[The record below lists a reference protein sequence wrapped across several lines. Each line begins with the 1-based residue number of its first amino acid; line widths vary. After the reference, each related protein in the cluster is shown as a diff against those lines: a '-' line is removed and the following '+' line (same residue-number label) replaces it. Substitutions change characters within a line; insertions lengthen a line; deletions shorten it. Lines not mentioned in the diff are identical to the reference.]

1 MHRRLETPRDTAT
14 MNDPRP
20 PAASRL
26 AMARDRARRLYRS
39 RRTRRTVLIVAIALV
54 VFGLLGF
61 FAAPPIIRSQLQTRL
76 TALLDRPVSVE
87 AVHLN
92 PFTLRLELD
101 KLHVGD
107 RDGHSPFVDVDR
119 AVVNA
124 SWTSLFRMAPVLD
137 ELSLQHPQLHIAR
150 TAPQQFNF
158 SDLIAKFTGGPP
170 KPDSQ
175 PARFAL
181 SNISVHDGDIAF
193 DDAVT
198 HAAHR
203 IDHLELGI
211 PFIANLPRDTD
222 VFVQP
227 LLAMNVDG
235 SPLRI
240 AGQTKPFADSLES
253 VVNFSLDHLDLPR
266 YLGYVPAK
274 LPVAI
279 PRGQLSGQLEL
290 HFVQAKPDPQVRLG
304 GQLQL
309 DDFALATPDGAR
321 ILELGHA
328 GAALDDVEP
337 LLSRYRLGAVQLD
350 KPDLHYTLTSG
361 GHSNF
366 DALTGGASA
375 KPATPA
381 APATEVRIAALA
393 LQGGRFEYAD
403 ASARKPAT
411 LALENIH
418 GTLRGLST
426 VAAPPAALD
435 IAATLDGGSL
445 AMNGKLDVANS
456 RYDGRLRLQGV
467 GLAPLL
473 PLAPP
478 LLNADLAKGTLD
490 AGGQLQADWGK
501 AFNLTL
507 QTATATVNELV
518 LQQDKRTPLAWQ
530 SLEARITRFD
540 LASSTAQLDQ
550 VTLHGLRVEARRLHD
565 GGVDLADLLRSEP
578 SHGPRKPSPGWRWS
592 VARVRIDGTLA
603 LTDPRI
609 AGRRGRTELKLAHAA
624 IDGLSDD
631 MRKPLQ
637 LALDG
642 GIGRGVLRVEGKLR
656 PQPLEADLRVRTTR
670 LDIAPLQSLATVP
683 LNVTLTSALLSA
695 DGRVRYRDHRPQAL
709 LDWRGRV
716 TLGNVR
722 VQDKLTGDDFLRW
735 NSLNASGLD
744 VRLGGDVPHVTVA
757 GLALDDFYAR
767 VIINANGRTNLQD
780 VVANPAAAPV
790 SVTQAQQAPV
800 PPAPAPKPQAAPALA
815 GTATAPAADIRI
827 GRIALA
833 RGHLNYTDDF
843 IKPNYTANI
852 TGLAGQV
859 GAFGTAGGPPAELNL
874 QGQLDDNA
882 PVDITGTINPLAPT
896 AALDVKGKADGV
908 ELTHLS
914 PYSGKYTGYPITKGR
929 LTMDVHYQLD
939 NGKLNADNHIFITQL
954 TFGDAIQGPG
964 ISHLP
969 VKLAVALLKD
979 ADGNIDVNV
988 PVSGSLDDPQFSVGG
1003 LIWHAFLNLI
1013 GRAVTS
1019 PFRLIAAAMGGGGK
1033 QQDLGYVEF
1042 APGSAVLDAKAQDK
1056 LAQIVKILQQ
1066 KTSLKLDIIGRIDPK
1081 FDESGLRKVMADDL
1095 VRQEAGEGADLAKL
1109 APEQYDKYLKKAYK
1123 HAKFPKPR
1131 DAIGLTKSQ
1140 PPDVMRKLLET
1151 NMPVDADALR
1161 HLAERRAD
1169 AVRAWLRGKLDD
1181 SRVFVLAPK
1190 LDAKGIDDQGRTTRV
1205 DFGLH

>member
-1 MHRRLETPRDTAT
+1 

-20 PAASRL
+20 AASPL
-26 AMARDRARRLYRS
+26 AMARDRAERLYRS
-39 RRTRRTVLIVAIALV
+39 RRTRKTALVIGIVLV

-61 FAAPPIIRSQLQTRL
+61 LVAPPIIKSQLQTRL
-76 TALLDRPVSVE
+76 TALLDRPVSVD
-87 AVHLN
+87 AVHLD

-101 KLHVGD
+101 KLHIGD
-107 RDGHSPFVDVDR
+107 RDGHSPFVDIDR

-124 SWTSLFRMAPVLD
+124 SWTSLFRLAPILD

-158 SDLIAKFTGGPP
+158 SDLIAKFSGGPP
-170 KPDSQ
+170 KPDNQ

-181 SNISVHDGDIAF
+181 SNISVTDGDITFA
-193 DDAVT
+193 DAVSNAT
-198 HAAHR
+198 HR
-203 IDHLELGI
+203 IDHLQVGI

-253 VVNFSLDHLDLPR
+253 DINFSLDHLDLPR

-279 PRGQLSGQLEL
+279 PSGQLSGKLDLQ
-290 HFVQAKPDPQVRLG
+290 FVQAKSGPQIRLG

-309 DDFALATPDGAR
+309 DDFALATPDNAPL
-321 ILELGHA
+321 LELAHA
-328 GAALDDVEP
+328 DAALADVEP
-337 LLSRYRLGAVQLD
+337 LLSRYRLGAMLLNGLS
-350 KPDLHYTLTSG
+350 LHYTRTAG

-366 DALTGGASA
+366 DALTGGDSA
-375 KPATPA
+375 KPAAPA
-381 APATEVRIAALA
+381 KAATPATEVGIAALT
-393 LQGGRFEYAD
+393 LQGGRFEYTD
-403 ASARKPAT
+403 ASGHKPAT

-426 VAAPPAALD
+426 IAAPPAALD
-435 IAATLDGGSL
+435 IATTLNGGNL
-445 AMNGKLDVANS
+445 ALSGKLDVANS
-456 RYDGRLRLQGV
+456 RYDGKLGLKGV
-467 GLAPLL
+467 GLPPLL

-478 LLNADLAKGTLD
+478 MLNAELAKGTLAAD
-490 AGGQLQADWGK
+490 GRLLADWGK
-501 AFNLTL
+501 NFNLTL
-507 QTATATVNELV
+507 RTTTATINDLA
-518 LQQDKRTPLAWQ
+518 LQQGKRTPLAWQ
-530 SLEARITRFD
+530 SLEAGITQLD
-540 LASSTAQLDQ
+540 LASSTAQLDH
-550 VTLHGLRVEARRLHD
+550 VTLHGLQVEARRLQN
-565 GGVDLADLLRSEP
+565 GNIDLTDLMKSEP
-578 SHGPRKPSPGWRWS
+578 THGSHKPSPPSPSWHWS
-592 VARVRIDGTLA
+592 IAHVGIDGTLA

-609 AGRRGRTELKLAHAA
+609 AGKNNRTALKLAHANF
-624 IDGLSDD
+624 DDLSSD
-631 MRKPLQ
+631 MRKPLK
-637 LALDG
+637 LALEG
-642 GIGRGVLRVEGKLR
+642 GIGRGSLRVDGTLR
-656 PQPLEADLRVRTTR
+656 PQPLDANLRVRTTR

-683 LNVTLTSALLSA
+683 LNVTLTSATLSA
-695 DGRVRYRDHRPQAL
+695 DGRLRYRDHQPQAL
-709 LDWRGRV
+709 MDWRGGV

-735 NSLNASGLD
+735 NSLDASGLT
-744 VRLGGDVPHVTVA
+744 VHMGEDVPHVSVA

-767 VIINANGRTNLQD
+767 VIINTNGRTNMQD

-790 SVTQAQQAPV
+790 SVTQTRQNP
-800 PPAPAPKPQAAPALA
+800 AAPAAKPQVAATTASPPPA
-815 GTATAPAADIRI
+815 GTAAAPAADIQI
-827 GRIALA
+827 GGITLA
-833 RGHLNYTDDF
+833 RGHLNYTDNF

-852 TGLAGQV
+852 TDLAGKV
-859 GAFGTAGGPPAELNL
+859 GAFGTAGGPPADMDL

-882 PVDITGTINPLAPT
+882 PVNITGTINPLAPT
-896 AALDVKGKADGV
+896 ASLDVKGKADGV

-954 TFGDAIQGPG
+954 TFGDAIQGPS

-979 ADGNIDVNV
+979 ADGNIDVDV

-1003 LIWHAFLNLI
+1003 LIWHAFVNLI

-1019 PFRLIAAAMGGGGK
+1019 PFRLIASAMGGGGK

-1042 APGSAVLDAKAQDK
+1042 APGSAVLDAKAQEK
-1056 LAQIVKILQQ
+1056 LDQIVKILQQ
-1066 KTSLKLDIIGRIDPK
+1066 KTALKLDVTGRVDPK
-1081 FDESGLRKVMADDL
+1081 FDESGLRKVMVDDL
-1095 VRQEAGEGADLAKL
+1095 VQQEAGEGADLAKL
-1109 APEQYDKYLKKAYK
+1109 TPDQYDKYLKKAYK

-1140 PPDVMRKLLET
+1140 PSDVMRKLLET
-1151 NMPVDADALR
+1151 NMPVDEDALR

-1169 AVRAWLRGKLDD
+1169 AVRAALRGKLADN
-1181 SRVFVLAPK
+1181 RVFVLAPK
-1190 LDAKGIDDQGRTTRV
+1190 VDAKGIDDAGKTTRV

>member
-1 MHRRLETPRDTAT
+1 

-26 AMARDRARRLYRS
+26 AMARDRAERLYHS
-39 RRTRRTVLIVAIALV
+39 RRARKTTLIAAIVLI

-61 FAAPPIIRSQLQTRL
+61 LVAPPIIRSQLQTRL
-76 TALLDRPVSVE
+76 TALLDRPVSVQ
-87 AVHLN
+87 AVHLD

-101 KLHVGD
+101 KLHIAD
-107 RDGHSPFVDVDR
+107 RDGRSPFVDVDR
-119 AVVNA
+119 VVVNA
-124 SWTSLFRMAPVLD
+124 SWTSLFRMAPILD

-158 SDLIAKFTGGPP
+158 SDLVEKFAGGPP
-170 KPDSQ
+170 KPDGQ

-181 SNISVHDGDIAF
+181 SNIHVSDGDVTFA
-193 DDAVT
+193 DAVSNAT
-198 HAAHR
+198 HR
-203 IDHLELGI
+203 IDHLDLGI

-240 AGQTKPFADSLES
+240 AGQTKPFADSRES
-253 VVNFSLDHLDLPR
+253 DVDFTLDHLDLPR

-279 PRGQLSGQLEL
+279 PRGQLSGKLDLQ
-290 HFVQAKPDPQVRLG
+290 FVQAKSGPQVRLG

-309 DDFALATPDGAR
+309 DDFALATPDGAPL
-321 ILELGHA
+321 LEMKHA
-328 GAALDDVEP
+328 DAALDDVEP

-350 KPDLHYTLTSG
+350 GLALHYTRTAD
-361 GHSNF
+361 GHGNF
-366 DALTGGASA
+366 DALTGGDAA
-375 KPATPA
+375 KPAPAAMPA
-381 APATEVRIAALA
+381 APATEVSIATLA
-393 LQGGRFEYAD
+393 LQGSRFEYTD
-403 ASARKPAT
+403 ASGHKPAT

-418 GTLRGLST
+418 GSLRGLST
-426 VAAPPAALD
+426 IAAPPAALD

-445 AMNGKLDVANS
+445 AMNGKLDVAAS
-456 RYDGRLRLQGV
+456 RYDGRLGMKGV
-467 GLAPLL
+467 GLPPLL

-478 LLNADLAKGTLD
+478 LLDAELAKGTLSAD
-490 AGGQLQADWGK
+490 GQLQADWGK

-507 QTATATVNELV
+507 QNTTATIADLA
-518 LQQDKRTPLAWQ
+518 LRQGKRTPLAWQ
-530 SLEARITRFD
+530 SLEAGITRFD
-540 LASSTAQLDQ
+540 LASSTAQLDH
-550 VTLHGLRVEARRLHD
+550 VTLHGLQVEARRLRN
-565 GGVDLADLLRSEP
+565 GNIDLTGLVKSAP
-578 SHGPRKPSPGWRWS
+578 SHGSRKPSPGWHWNIAH
-592 VARVRIDGTLA
+592 VGADGTLA

-609 AGRRGRTELKLAHAA
+609 AGRRSRTEFKLTRANV
-624 IDGLSDD
+624 DGLSDD
-631 MRKPLQ
+631 MRKPLK
-637 LALDG
+637 LAVEG
-642 GIGRGVLRVEGKLR
+642 GIGRGSLHLDGTLR
-656 PQPLEADLRVRTTR
+656 PQPLDAELRVRTTR
-670 LDIAPLQSLATVP
+670 LNIAPLQSLVDVP
-683 LNVTLTSALLSA
+683 LNVTLSSALLSA

-709 LDWRGRV
+709 VDWRGRV

-735 NSLNASGLD
+735 NSLDASGLD
-744 VRLGGDVPHVTVA
+744 VRLGEDVPHVSVA

-767 VIINANGRTNLQD
+767 VIINANGRINMQD

-790 SVTQAQQAPV
+790 SVTQARQAPA
-800 PPAPAPKPQAAPALA
+800 APGPKPQVAGAP
-815 GTATAPAADIRI
+815 APAADIRI
-827 GRIALA
+827 GGITLA
-833 RGHLNYTDDF
+833 GGHLNYTDNF

-852 TGLAGQV
+852 TQLAGKV
-859 GAFGTAGGPPAELNL
+859 GAFGTAGGPPAEMNL

-882 PVDITGTINPLAPT
+882 PVDITGTIDPLAPM
-896 AALDVKGKADGV
+896 ASLDVKGKADGV

-929 LTMDVHYQLD
+929 LTMDVHYRLD
-939 NGKLNADNHIFITQL
+939 HGKLDADNHIFITQL

-964 ISHLP
+964 VSHLP

-988 PVSGSLDDPQFSVGG
+988 PVSGSLDDPKFSVGS
-1003 LIWHAFLNLI
+1003 LIWHAFVNLI

-1019 PFRLIAAAMGGGGK
+1019 PFRLIASAMGGGGK
-1033 QQDLGYVEF
+1033 QQDLGYVTF

-1066 KTSLKLDIIGRIDPK
+1066 KTSLKLDITGRMDPK
-1081 FDESGLRKVMADDL
+1081 FDESGLRKVMVDDL
-1095 VRQEAGEGADLAKL
+1095 VRQEAGKGADLAKL
-1109 APEQYDKYLKKAYK
+1109 TPKQYDKYLKKAYK

-1131 DAIGLTKSQ
+1131 DAIGFTKSQ
-1140 PPDVMRKLLET
+1140 PPEVMRTLLET

-1169 AVRAWLRGKLDD
+1169 AVRAALRGKLDD
-1181 SRVFVLAPK
+1181 NRVFVLAPR
-1190 LDAKGIDDQGRTTRV
+1190 LDAKGIDDTGKTTRV

>member
-1 MHRRLETPRDTAT
+1 

-20 PAASRL
+20 AASPL
-26 AMARDRARRLYRS
+26 AMARDRAGRLYRS
-39 RRTRRTVLIVAIALV
+39 RRTRKTVLVIAIVLV

-61 FAAPPIIRSQLQTRL
+61 LVAPPIIRSQLQTRL
-76 TALLDRPVSVE
+76 TALLDRPVSVD
-87 AVHLN
+87 AVHLD

-101 KLHVGD
+101 KLHIGD
-107 RDGHSPFVDVDR
+107 RDGRSPFVDIDR
-119 AVVNA
+119 TVVNA
-124 SWTSLFRMAPVLD
+124 SWSSLFRLAPILD

-158 SDLIAKFTGGPP
+158 SDLITKFAGGPP
-170 KPDSQ
+170 KPGSQ

-181 SNISVHDGDIAF
+181 SNISVTDGDIAF
-193 DDAVT
+193 TDAVSNAT
-198 HAAHR
+198 HH
-203 IDHLELGI
+203 IDHLDLGI

-253 VVNFSLDHLDLPR
+253 DISFSLDHLDLPR

-279 PRGQLSGQLEL
+279 PRGQLSGKLDLQ
-290 HFVQAKPDPQVRLG
+290 FVQAKSGPQVRLG

-309 DDFALATPDGAR
+309 DDFALATPDNAPL
-321 ILELGHA
+321 LELAHA
-328 GAALDDVEP
+328 DAALADVEP
-337 LLSRYRLGAVQLD
+337 LLSRYRLGAVLLNGLS
-350 KPDLHYTLTSG
+350 LHYTRTAG

-366 DALTGGASA
+366 DALTGGDSA
-375 KPATPA
+375 KPAAPA
-381 APATEVRIAALA
+381 KAATPATEVGIAALT
-393 LQGGRFEYAD
+393 LQGGRFEYTD
-403 ASARKPAT
+403 ASGHKPAT

-426 VAAPPAALD
+426 IAAPPAALD
-435 IAATLDGGSL
+435 IATTLNGGSL
-445 AMNGKLDVANS
+445 ALSGKLDVANS
-456 RYDGRLRLQGV
+456 RYDGKLGLKGV
-467 GLAPLL
+467 GLPPLL

-478 LLNADLAKGTLD
+478 MLNAELAKGTLD
-490 AGGQLQADWGK
+490 ADGQLLADWGK
-501 AFNLTL
+501 SFNLTL
-507 QTATATVNELV
+507 QTTTATINDLA
-518 LQQDKRTPLAWQ
+518 LQQGKRSPLAWQ
-530 SLEARITRFD
+530 SLEAGITQLD
-540 LASSTAQLDQ
+540 LASSTAQLDH
-550 VTLHGLRVEARRLHD
+550 VTLHGLQVEARRLQD
-565 GGVDLADLLRSEP
+565 GNIDLTGLMKSEP
-578 SHGPRKPSPGWRWS
+578 SHGPRKPSPPSPGWHWS
-592 VARVRIDGTLA
+592 IAHVGVDGMLA

-609 AGRRGRTELKLAHAA
+609 AGRNSRTALKLAHASF
-624 IDGLSDD
+624 DGLSSD
-631 MRKPLQ
+631 MHKPLK
-637 LALDG
+637 LAVDG
-642 GIGRGVLRVEGKLR
+642 GIGRGSLRVDGTLR
-656 PQPLEADLRVRTTR
+656 PQPRDANLQVRTAR
-670 LDIAPLQSLATVP
+670 LDIAPLQSLVAVP
-683 LNVTLTSALLSA
+683 LNVTLTSATLSA
-695 DGRVRYRDHRPQAL
+695 DGHVRYRDHQPQAL

-735 NSLNASGLD
+735 NSLSASGLS
-744 VRLGGDVPHVTVA
+744 VRMGEDVPHVTVA

-767 VIINANGRTNLQD
+767 VIINANGRTNMQD

-790 SVTQAQQAPV
+790 SVTQARQTPSATT
-800 PPAPAPKPQAAPALA
+800 KPQAAATPASA
-815 GTATAPAADIRI
+815 GTAAAPVADITI
-827 GRIALA
+827 GGITLA
-833 RGHLNYTDDF
+833 RGHLNYTDNF

-852 TGLAGQV
+852 TQLDGKV
-859 GAFGTAGGPPAELNL
+859 GAFGTAGGPPADMNL

-896 AALDVKGKADGV
+896 AFLDVKGKADGV

-979 ADGNIDVNV
+979 ADGNIDVDV

-1003 LIWHAFLNLI
+1003 LIWHAFVNLI

-1019 PFRLIAAAMGGGGK
+1019 PFRLIASAMGGGGK

-1042 APGSAVLDAKAQDK
+1042 APGSSVLDAKAQDK

-1066 KTSLKLDIIGRIDPK
+1066 KTSLKLDITGRVDPK
-1081 FDESGLRKVMADDL
+1081 FDEDGLRKTMVDDL
-1095 VRQEAGEGADLAKL
+1095 VQQEAGEGTDLSKL
-1109 APEQYDKYLKKAYK
+1109 TPDQYDKYLKKAYK
-1123 HAKFPKPR
+1123 HAKFTKPR

-1169 AVRAWLRGKLDD
+1169 AVRAALRGKLDD

-1190 LDAKGIDDQGRTTRV
+1190 VDAKGIDDAGKTTRV

>member
-1 MHRRLETPRDTAT
+1 
-14 MNDPRP
+14 MNAPRP
-20 PAASRL
+20 SATSRL
-26 AMARDRARRLYRS
+26 ATARGHAERLYRS
-39 RRTRRTVLIVAIALV
+39 RRTRKIVLIVAIVLI

-61 FAAPPIIRSQLQTRL
+61 FAAPPIIRGQLQTRL
-76 TALLDRPVSVE
+76 TALLDRPVSVG
-87 AVHLN
+87 AVHLD
-92 PFTLRLELD
+92 PFTLRLQLD
-101 KLHVGD
+101 KLHIGD

-119 AVVNA
+119 VVVNA

-158 SDLIAKFTGGPP
+158 SDLVEKFEGQPAKPG
-170 KPDSQ
+170 SE

-198 HAAHR
+198 HASHR

-211 PFIANLPRDTD
+211 PFIANLPRDTE

-253 VVNFSLDHLDLPR
+253 VVNFSLDHLDLPH
-266 YLGYVPAK
+266 YLGYVPAT

-279 PRGQLSGQLEL
+279 PRGQLSGQFEL
-290 HFVQAKPDPQVRLG
+290 RFVQAKSGPQVRLG

-309 DDFALATPDGAR
+309 DDFALATPEGAA

-350 KPDLHYTLTSG
+350 KLDLHYTRQSG

-366 DALTGGASA
+366 DTLAGGASS
-375 KPATPA
+375 KPVAPSTPA
-381 APATEVRIAALA
+381 APATEVRIAALT
-393 LQGGRFEYAD
+393 LQGSRFEYTD
-403 ASARKPAT
+403 ASGRKPAV

-426 VAAPPAALD
+426 TAAPAAAIDL
-435 IAATLDGGSL
+435 AAILDGGSL
-445 AMNGKLDVANS
+445 AVDGKLDLVNS
-456 RYDGRLRLQGV
+456 RYDGKLGLKGV

-478 LLNADLAKGTLD
+478 MLNADLAKGSLD
-490 AGGQLQADWGK
+490 ASGQLQADWGK
-501 AFNLTL
+501 TFDLS
-507 QTATATVNELV
+507 
-518 LQQDKRTPLAWQ
+518 LQQASATINDLALRQGSRTPLAWQ
-530 SLEARITRFD
+530 SLEAGIARFD
-540 LASSTAQLDQ
+540 LASSTAQLDH
-550 VTLHGLRVEARRLHD
+550 VTLHGLHVEARRLRD
-565 GGVDLADLLRSEP
+565 GKIDLSDLLKSGP
-578 SHGPRKPSPGWRWS
+578 SHGSRKPSSSSPGWHWS
-592 VARVRIDGTLA
+592 IARAGIDGSTLT
-603 LTDPRI
+603 LTDPHI
-609 AGRRGRTELKLAHAA
+609 AGRRGRTELKLGHAD

-631 MRKPLQ
+631 MRKPLK

-642 GIGRGVLRVEGKLR
+642 GIGRGSLRLDGRLR
-656 PQPLEADLRVRTTR
+656 PQPLDADLRVRTSR
-670 LDIAPLQSLATVP
+670 LDIAPLQSLIETP
-683 LNVTLTSALLSA
+683 LNVRLTSALLSA
-695 DGRVRYRDHRPQAL
+695 NGRVRYREHRPQAL

-716 TLGNVR
+716 TLGDVR

-735 NSLNASGLD
+735 NSLDASGLT
-744 VRLGGDVPHVTVA
+744 VRMGRDVPHVSVA
-757 GLALDDFYAR
+757 GLALNNFYAR

-790 SVTQAQQAPV
+790 SVTQAQNT
-800 PPAPAPKPQAAPALA
+800 PAVPAPKPQVAQAAPAPA
-815 GTATAPAADIRI
+815 PASTTAPPAADIRI
-827 GRIALA
+827 GRITLA

-852 TGLAGQV
+852 TQLAGQV
-859 GAFGTAGGPPAELNL
+859 GAFGTAGGPPAELTL

-882 PVDITGTINPLAPT
+882 PVDITGTINPLAPV
-896 AALDVKGKADGV
+896 AFLDVKGKADGV

-939 NGKLNADNHIFITQL
+939 NGKLDADNHIFITQL

-988 PVSGSLDDPQFSVGG
+988 PVSGSLDDPKFSVGG

-1019 PFRLIAAAMGGGGK
+1019 PFRLIASAMGGGGK
-1033 QQDLGYVEF
+1033 QQQDLGYVEF

-1066 KTSLKLDIIGRIDPK
+1066 KTSLKLDITGRIDPK
-1081 FDESGLRKVMADDL
+1081 FDESGLRKVMVDDQ
-1095 VRQEAGEGADLAKL
+1095 VQQAAGEGVDLAKL
-1109 APEQYDKYLKKAYK
+1109 TPKQYDKYLKKAYK

-1131 DAIGLTKSQ
+1131 DAIGLAKSQ

-1151 NMPVDADALR
+1151 NAPVDADALR

-1181 SRVFVLAPK
+1181 NRVFVLAPK
-1190 LDAKGIDDQGRTTRV
+1190 LDAKGIDDQGKTTRV

>member
-1 MHRRLETPRDTAT
+1 
-14 MNDPRP
+14 
-20 PAASRL
+20 
-26 AMARDRARRLYRS
+26 MARSRARRLYRS
-39 RRTRRTVLIVAIALV
+39 RRLRRIALIATVVLV

-61 FAAPPIIRSQLQTRL
+61 FVAPPIIKSQLQRRL
-76 TALLDRPVSVE
+76 TALLDRPVSVG
-87 AVHLN
+87 AVHLD
-92 PFTLRLELD
+92 PFTLRLQLD

-107 RDGHSPFVDVDR
+107 RDGRSPFVDVDQ
-119 AVVNA
+119 AVINA

-158 SDLIAKFTGGPP
+158 SDLVDKFAGPP
-170 KPDSQ
+170 AKPGSA

-198 HAAHR
+198 QATHR
-203 IDHLELGI
+203 VDHLELGI

-227 LLAMNVDG
+227 LLAMHVDG

-240 AGQTKPFADSLES
+240 AGQTKPFADSRES
-253 VVNFSLDHLDLPR
+253 AMDFTLDHLDLPR

-274 LPVAI
+274 LPVGI

-290 HFVQAKPDPQVRLG
+290 HFAQAKSGPQVRLG
-304 GQLQL
+304 GRLRL
-309 DDFALATPDGAR
+309 DDFALTAPDGAP
-321 ILELGHA
+321 ILVLGHA
-328 GAALDDVEP
+328 DAALDDVEP
-337 LLSRYRLGAVQLD
+337 LLSRYHLGAVQLD
-350 KPDLHYTLTSG
+350 KLDLHYASQSG

-366 DALTGGASA
+366 DALTGGTSA
-375 KPATPA
+375 KPAAPA
-381 APATEVRIAALA
+381 APATEVRIAVLG
-393 LQGGRFEYAD
+393 LQGSRFEYTD
-403 ASARKPAT
+403 ATGRKPAT

-418 GTLRGLST
+418 GTLHGLST
-426 VAAPPAALD
+426 VAAPAAAIDL
-435 IAATLDGGSL
+435 AATLDGGSL
-445 AMNGKLDVANS
+445 ALNGKLDLASS
-456 RYDGRLRLQGV
+456 RYDGRLGLKGV

-478 LLNADLAKGTLD
+478 LLNADLAKGMLD
-490 AGGQLQADWGK
+490 ASGQLQADWSK
-501 AFNLTL
+501 TFNFSL
-507 QTATATVNELV
+507 QSASAAINDLA
-518 LQQDKRTPLAWQ
+518 LRQGGRTPLAWQ
-530 SLEARITRFD
+530 SLQAGITRLD

-550 VTLHGLRVEARRLHD
+550 VILHGLRVEARRLHD
-565 GGVDLADLLRSEP
+565 GAIDLTGLVKPEP
-578 SHGPRKPSPGWRWS
+578 AHGPRQSSTTSAWHWS
-592 VARVRIDGTLA
+592 IVRVGIDGSTLA

-609 AGRRGRTELKLAHAA
+609 AGRRGRTEFKLDHASV
-624 IDGLSDD
+624 DGLSDD
-631 MRKPLQ
+631 MRRPVK

-642 GIGRGVLRVEGKLR
+642 GIGRGSLRVDGSVR
-656 PQPLEADLRVRTTR
+656 PQPLDANLRVRTTR
-670 LDIAPLQSLATVP
+670 LDIAPLRSLVEVP

-695 DGRVRYRDHRPQAL
+695 DGRLRYREHRPQPL

-716 TLGNVR
+716 TLGKVR

-735 NSLNASGLD
+735 NSLNANGLA
-744 VRLGGDVPHVTVA
+744 VRLGEDVPHVSVA
-757 GLALDDFYAR
+757 GVALDDFYAR
-767 VIINANGRTNLQD
+767 VIINANGRLNLQD

-790 SVTQAQQAPV
+790 SVTQAQQAPAPRPQSAPAV
-800 PPAPAPKPQAAPALA
+800 PAPAAT
-815 GTATAPAADIRI
+815 TAAPAADIRI
-827 GRIALA
+827 GQITLA
-833 RGHLNYTDDF
+833 RGHLNYTDNF

-852 TGLAGQV
+852 TQLNGQV
-859 GAFGTAGGPPAELNL
+859 GAFGTAGGPPAELTL

-882 PVDITGTINPLAPT
+882 PVNITGTINPLAPS
-896 AALDVKGKADGV
+896 ASLDVKGKADGV

-914 PYSGKYTGYPITKGR
+914 PYSGKYTGYPITRGR
-929 LTMDVHYQLD
+929 LTVDVHYLLD
-939 NGKLNADNHIFITQL
+939 NGKLNADNHIYITQL

-964 ISHLP
+964 VSHLP

-988 PVSGSLDDPQFSVGG
+988 PVSGSLDDPRFSVGS
-1003 LIWHAFLNLI
+1003 LIWHAFVNLI

-1019 PFRLIAAAMGGGGK
+1019 PFRLIAAAMGGGR
-1033 QQDLGYVEF
+1033 QDLGYVEF
-1042 APGSAVLDAKAQDK
+1042 APGSAALDAKAQDK

-1066 KTSLKLDIIGRIDPK
+1066 KTSLKLDITGRIDPK
-1081 FDESGLRKVMADDL
+1081 FDESGLRKVMVDDL
-1095 VRQEAGEGADLAKL
+1095 VQQEAGASVDLSKL
-1109 APEQYDKYLKKAYK
+1109 TPDQYDKYLKKAYK

-1131 DAIGLTKSQ
+1131 DAIGLIKSQ

-1151 NMPVDADALR
+1151 NAPVDADALR

-1190 LDAKGIDDQGRTTRV
+1190 LDAKGIDDQGKTTRA
-1205 DFGLH
+1205 DFGLR

>member
-1 MHRRLETPRDTAT
+1 

-20 PAASRL
+20 SAASRL
-26 AMARDRARRLYRS
+26 AMARSHAERLYRS
-39 RRTRRTVLIVAIALV
+39 HRSRKIALIVAIVLV

-76 TALLDRPVSVE
+76 TTLLGRPVSVG

-92 PFTLRLELD
+92 PFTLRLQLD
-101 KLHVGD
+101 KLHIAE
-107 RDGHSPFVDVDR
+107 RDGHSPFVDVD
-119 AVVNA
+119 ALVVNA

-158 SDLIAKFTGGPP
+158 SDLIDKFAGGPP
-170 KPDSQ
+170 KPDSK

-181 SNISVHDGDIAF
+181 SNISVHDGDIVF

-198 HAAHR
+198 KSTHR

-227 LLAMNVDG
+227 LLAMDVDG

-240 AGQTKPFADSLES
+240 AGQTKPFADSRES
-253 VVNFSLDHLDLPR
+253 VMSFTLDHLDLPR

-290 HFVQAKPDPQVRLG
+290 HFVQAKSGPQVRLG

-309 DDFALATPDGAR
+309 DDFALATPDGAP

-328 GAALDDVEP
+328 GATLDDVEP

-350 KPDLHYTLTSG
+350 GLVLHYTRKPG
-361 GHSNF
+361 GHGNF
-366 DALTGGASA
+366 DALTGGTSA
-375 KPATPA
+375 QPAAATPA
-381 APATEVRIAALA
+381 APATEVRIATLG
-393 LQGGRFEYAD
+393 LQDGRFEYTD
-403 ASARKPAT
+403 ASGRKPAT
-411 LALENIH
+411 LTLGNIH

-435 IAATLDGGSL
+435 IAATLNGGSL

-456 RYDGRLRLQGV
+456 RYDGKLGLKGV
-467 GLAPLL
+467 GLVPLL

-490 AGGQLQADWGK
+490 ADGQLQADWGK

-507 QTATATVNELV
+507 QAATATVNDLA

-530 SLEARITRFD
+530 SLEAGITRFD
-540 LASSTAQLDQ
+540 LASSTAQLDH
-550 VTLHGLRVEARRLHD
+550 VTLHGLRVEARRLQN
-565 GGVDLADLLRSEP
+565 GSLDLSDLMKSEP
-578 SHGPRKPSPGWRWS
+578 PHGSRKASSPSPSWHWS
-592 VARVRIDGTLA
+592 IARVGIDGTLA

-609 AGRRGRTELKLAHAA
+609 AGRRGRTELKLAHAS

-631 MRKPLQ
+631 MRKPLK
-637 LALDG
+637 LAVDG
-642 GIGRGVLRVEGKLR
+642 GIGRGSLRVEGRLR
-656 PQPLEADLRVRTTR
+656 PQPLDADLRVRATR

-722 VQDKLTGDDFLRW
+722 VQDKLTGDDFLHW
-735 NSLNASGLD
+735 SSLNASGMN
-744 VRLGGDVPHVTVA
+744 VRLGEDVPHVSVA
-757 GLALDDFYAR
+757 GLALDNFYAR
-767 VIINANGRTNLQD
+767 VIINASGRTNLQD

-790 SVTQAQQAPV
+790 SVTQARKTPA
-800 PPAPAPKPQAAPALA
+800 APAPKPLAALAPAST
-815 GTATAPAADIRI
+815 TAAPAADIQI
-827 GRIALA
+827 GQITLA

-843 IKPNYTANI
+843 IKPNYTADI
-852 TGLAGQV
+852 TQLDGKV
-859 GAFGTAGGPPAELNL
+859 GAFGTAGGPPADLTL

-882 PVDITGTINPLAPT
+882 PVDITGTINPLAPV
-896 AALDVKGKADGV
+896 AFLDVKGKADGV

-939 NGKLNADNHIFITQL
+939 NGKLDANNHIFITQL
-954 TFGDAIQGPG
+954 SFGDAIKGPG

-988 PVSGSLDDPQFSVGG
+988 PVSGSLDDPKFSVGS
-1003 LIWHAFLNLI
+1003 LIWHAFVNLI

-1019 PFRLIAAAMGGGGK
+1019 PFRLIASAMGGGGK
-1033 QQDLGYVEF
+1033 QQDLGYVTF

-1066 KTSLKLDIIGRIDPK
+1066 KTSLKLDITGRIDPK
-1081 FDESGLRKVMADDL
+1081 FDESGLRKVMVDEQ
-1095 VRQEAGEGADLAKL
+1095 VQREAGDGVDLAKL
-1109 APEQYDKYLKKAYK
+1109 TPEQYDKYLKKAYK

-1131 DAIGLTKSQ
+1131 DFVGLAKSQ

-1151 NMPVDADALR
+1151 NVPVDADALR

-1169 AVRAWLRGKLDD
+1169 AVRTWLHGKLDD

-1190 LDAKGIDDQGRTTRV
+1190 LDTKGIDDQGRTTRA

>member
-1 MHRRLETPRDTAT
+1 

-20 PAASRL
+20 SVASRL
-26 AMARDRARRLYRS
+26 AMARGHAERLYRS
-39 RRTRRTVLIVAIALV
+39 HRLRRIALIVAIVLA

-61 FAAPPIIRSQLQTRL
+61 FVAPPIIRSQLQTRL
-76 TALLDRPVSVE
+76 TALLGRPVSVD

-92 PFTLRLELD
+92 PFTLRLQLD
-101 KLHVGD
+101 KLHIGD

-119 AVVNA
+119 VVVDA
-124 SWTSLFRMAPVLD
+124 SWSSLFRMAPVLD
-137 ELSLQHPQLHIAR
+137 KLSLQHPQLHIAR

-158 SDLIAKFTGGPP
+158 SDLVDKFSGQPA
-170 KPDSQ
+170 KPDSK

-198 HAAHR
+198 HASHR

-211 PFIANLPRDTD
+211 PFIANLPHDTD

-227 LLAMNVDG
+227 LLAMDVDG

-253 VVNFSLDHLDLPR
+253 VVSFTLDHLDLPR
-266 YLGYVPAK
+266 YLGYVPAR

-290 HFVQAKPDPQVRLG
+290 YFVQAKSGPQVRLG

-309 DDFALATPDGAR
+309 DDFALTAPDGTP
-321 ILELGHA
+321 ILALGHA

-350 KPDLHYTLTSG
+350 KLDLHYTSKSG

-366 DALTGGASA
+366 DALTGGAA
-375 KPATPA
+375 TKPTTPAT
-381 APATEVRIAALA
+381 PATEVRIAALN
-393 LQGGRFEYAD
+393 LQDGRFEYTD
-403 ASARKPAT
+403 ASGRKPAT

-426 VAAPPAALD
+426 VAAPAAAIDL
-435 IAATLDGGSL
+435 AATLNGGSL
-445 AMNGKLDVANS
+445 AMNGKLDLANS
-456 RYDGRLRLQGV
+456 RYDGTLGLKGV

-478 LLNADLAKGTLD
+478 LLNADLTKGTLD
-490 AGGQLQADWGK
+490 ASGQLQVDWGK
-501 AFNLTL
+501 TFNFSL
-507 QTATATVNELV
+507 QAATAAINDLA
-518 LQQDKRTPLAWQ
+518 LRQGSRTPLAWQ
-530 SLEARITRFD
+530 SLEAGITRFD
-540 LASSTAQLDQ
+540 LASSTAQLDHL
-550 VTLHGLRVEARRLHD
+550 TLHGLHVEARRLHD
-565 GGVDLADLLRSEP
+565 GGIDLTGLVKSGP
-578 SHGPRKPSPGWRWS
+578 SHGSHKSSPAPAWHWS
-592 VARVRIDGTLA
+592 IAHVGIDGSTLA

-609 AGRRGRTELKLAHAA
+609 AGKHGRAEFKLDRTS

-631 MRKPLQ
+631 MRRPLK

-642 GIGRGVLRVEGKLR
+642 GIGRGSLRVDGKLR
-656 PQPLEADLRVRTTR
+656 PQPLDADLRVRTTR
-670 LDIAPLQSLATVP
+670 LDIAPLQSLVGTA

-695 DGRVRYRDHRPQAL
+695 DGRVRYREHHPQAL

-735 NSLNASGLD
+735 NSLNASGLT
-744 VRLGGDVPHVTVA
+744 VRMGEDVPHVSVA
-757 GLALDDFYAR
+757 GLALSDFYAR

-790 SVTQAQQAPV
+790 SVTQVQQQ
-800 PPAPAPKPQAAPALA
+800 APAPKPQAKPATPAPA
-815 GTATAPAADIRI
+815 GTTAAPAADIQI
-827 GRIALA
+827 GQITLA

-852 TGLAGQV
+852 TQLDGQV
-859 GAFGTAGGPPAELNL
+859 GAFGTAGGPPAALTL

-882 PVDITGTINPLAPT
+882 PVNITGTINPLAPV
-896 AALDVKGKADGV
+896 AFLDVKGKADGV

-954 TFGDAIQGPG
+954 TFGDAIKGPG

-969 VKLAVALLKD
+969 VKLAVALLKN
-979 ADGNIDVNV
+979 ADGNIDVDV
-988 PVSGSLDDPQFSVGG
+988 PVTGSLDDPQFSVGS
-1003 LIWHAFLNLI
+1003 LIWHAFVNLI

-1019 PFRLIAAAMGGGGK
+1019 PFRLIASAMGGGGK
-1033 QQDLGYVEF
+1033 QQDLGYLEF
-1042 APGSAVLDAKAQDK
+1042 APGSAMLDAKAQDK

-1066 KTSLKLDIIGRIDPK
+1066 KTSLKLDITGRVDPK
-1081 FDESGLRKVMADDL
+1081 FDESGLRKVMVDDL
-1095 VRQEAGEGADLAKL
+1095 VQQEAGDGVDLSKL
-1109 APEQYDKYLKKAYK
+1109 TPDKYDKYLKKAYK
-1123 HAKFPKPR
+1123 HAKFTKPR

-1169 AVRAWLRGKLDD
+1169 AVRAALRGKLDD

-1190 LDAKGIDDQGRTTRV
+1190 VDAKGIDDAGKTTRV

>member
-1 MHRRLETPRDTAT
+1 
-14 MNDPRP
+14 MNAPRP
-20 PAASRL
+20 STASRL
-26 AMARDRARRLYRS
+26 ATARGHAERLYRS
-39 RRTRRTVLIVAIALV
+39 RRTRKFALIVAIVLI

-92 PFTLRLELD
+92 PFTLRLQLD
-101 KLHVGD
+101 KLHIGD
-107 RDGHSPFVDVDR
+107 RDGRSPFVDVDR

-150 TAPQQFNF
+150 SAPQQFNF
-158 SDLIAKFTGGPP
+158 SDLITKFTGGPP
-170 KPDSQ
+170 KPDSK

-198 HAAHR
+198 QASHR
-203 IDHLELGI
+203 VDHLELGI

-253 VVNFSLDHLDLPR
+253 VVNFTLDHLDLPR
-266 YLGYVPAK
+266 YLGYVPTK

-290 HFVQAKPDPQVRLG
+290 HFVQAKSGPQVRLG

-309 DDFALATPDGAR
+309 DDFALATPDSAP

-328 GAALDDVEP
+328 GAALDDMEP

-350 KPDLHYTLTSG
+350 KLDLHYTRQAG

-366 DALTGGASA
+366 DALTGGAPA
-375 KPATPA
+375 PATTPATPA
-381 APATEVRIAALA
+381 APATEVRIASLA
-393 LQGGRFEYAD
+393 LQGGRFDYTD
-403 ASARKPAT
+403 ASGRKPAT
-411 LALENIH
+411 LVLENIH
-418 GTLRGLST
+418 GTLRGLSIL
-426 VAAPPAALD
+426 AAPAAAIDL
-435 IAATLDGGSL
+435 AASLNGGSL
-445 AMNGKLDVANS
+445 AVNGKLDLANT
-456 RYDGRLRLQGV
+456 RYDGKLSLKSV
-467 GLAPLL
+467 ELAPLL

-478 LLNADLAKGTLD
+478 MLNAELAKGTMTAD
-490 AGGQLQADWGK
+490 GQLQANWGK
-501 AFNLTL
+501 AFNMSL
-507 QTATATVNELV
+507 QPATATIDDLA
-518 LQQDKRTPLAWQ
+518 LRQGSRTPLAWQ
-530 SLEARITRFD
+530 SLEAGITRFD
-540 LASSTAQLDQ
+540 LASSTAQLDH
-550 VTLHGLRVEARRLHD
+550 VTLHGLQVEARRLPD
-565 GGVDLADLLRSEP
+565 GGVDLTDLAKSQP
-578 SHGPRKPSPGWRWS
+578 SHGPRKASPPSPSWHWS
-592 VARVRIDGTLA
+592 IAHVGVDGSLA

-609 AGRRGRTELKLAHAA
+609 AGRRGRTEFKLGHAS
-624 IDGLSDD
+624 IDDLSDD
-631 MRKPLQ
+631 MRKPLK
-637 LALDG
+637 LVLDG
-642 GIGRGVLRVEGKLR
+642 GIGRGNLRLDGKLR
-656 PQPLEADLRVRTTR
+656 PQPLDADLRVRATR

-683 LNVTLTSALLSA
+683 LNVTLSSALLSA
-695 DGRVRYRDHRPQAL
+695 DGRVRYRDHRPEAL
-709 LDWRGRV
+709 LNWRGRV

-735 NSLNASGLD
+735 SSLNASGLD
-744 VRLGGDVPHVTVA
+744 MRMGEDVPHVTVA

-790 SVTQAQQAPV
+790 SVTQAQQTPTTPV
-800 PPAPAPKPQAAPALA
+800 PAPKPQAAPAPA
-815 GTATAPAADIRI
+815 GTAAAPAADIRI
-827 GRIALA
+827 GQITLA

-852 TGLAGQV
+852 TELAGQV
-859 GAFGTAGGPPAELNL
+859 GAFGTAGGPPAALNL

-882 PVDITGTINPLAPT
+882 PVDITGTINPLAPV
-896 AALDVKGKADGV
+896 AFLDVKGKADGV

-939 NGKLNADNHIFITQL
+939 NGKLDANNHIFITQL

-988 PVSGSLDDPQFSVGG
+988 PVSGSLDDPKFSVGS
-1003 LIWHAFLNLI
+1003 LIWHAFVNLI

-1019 PFRLIAAAMGGGGK
+1019 PFRLIASAMGGGGK

-1066 KTSLKLDIIGRIDPK
+1066 KTALKLDITGRIDPK
-1081 FDESGLRKVMADDL
+1081 FDESGLRKVMVDDL
-1095 VRQEAGEGADLAKL
+1095 VQQEAGQGADLSKL
-1109 APEQYDKYLKKAYK
+1109 SADDYDKYLKKAYK
-1123 HAKFPKPR
+1123 HAKFTKPR

-1151 NMPVDADALR
+1151 NAPVDADALR

-1169 AVRAWLRGKLDD
+1169 AVRAWMHGKLDD
-1181 SRVFVLAPK
+1181 NRVFVLAPK
-1190 LDAKGIDDQGRTTRV
+1190 LDAKGIDDQGKTTRA

>member
-1 MHRRLETPRDTAT
+1 MT
-14 MNDPRP
+14 DPRP
-20 PAASRL
+20 PAVSRL
-26 AMARDRARRLYRS
+26 AMARDRAERLYRS
-39 RRTRRTVLIVAIALV
+39 RRTRKTALIVAIVLI

-61 FAAPPIIRSQLQTRL
+61 FVAPPVIKSQLQTRL
-76 TALLDRPVSVE
+76 TALLDRPVTVE
-87 AVHLN
+87 TVHLD

-101 KLHVGD
+101 RLHIGD
-107 RDGHSPFVDVDR
+107 RDGHSPFVDIDR
-119 AVVNA
+119 TVVNA
-124 SWTSLFRMAPVLD
+124 SWTSLFRMAPILD
-137 ELSLQHPQLHIAR
+137 ELSLQHPQLHIVR

-158 SDLIAKFTGGPP
+158 SDLITKFAGGPP

-175 PARFAL
+175 PAHFAL
-181 SNISVHDGDIAF
+181 SNISVTDGDIMF
-193 DDAVT
+193 TDAVSNAT
-198 HAAHR
+198 HH
-203 IDHLELGI
+203 IDHLDLGI

-253 VVNFSLDHLDLPR
+253 DVSFSLDHLDLPR

-279 PRGQLSGQLEL
+279 PRGQLSGKLDLQ
-290 HFVQAKPDPQVRLG
+290 FVQAKSGPQVRLG

-309 DDFALATPDGAR
+309 DDFALATPGNVPL
-321 ILELGHA
+321 LEITRA
-328 GAALDDVEP
+328 NAALDDVEP
-337 LLSRYRLGAVQLD
+337 LLSRYRLGAVQLSGLA
-350 KPDLHYTLTSG
+350 LHYTRLSG

-366 DALTGGASA
+366 DALTGGDAAQPAA
-375 KPATPA
+375 KSN
-381 APATEVRIAALA
+381 APATEVGIAALT
-393 LQGGRFEYAD
+393 LQGSRFEYTD
-403 ASARKPAT
+403 ASGRKPAT

-418 GTLRGLST
+418 GTLHGLST
-426 VAAPPAALD
+426 IAAPPAALD
-435 IAATLDGGSL
+435 IAASLNGGSV
-445 AMNGKLDVANS
+445 AMNGKLDMANS
-456 RYDGRLRLQGV
+456 RYDGKLDLKAV
-467 GLAPLL
+467 GLPPLMA
-473 PLAPP
+473 LAPP
-478 LLNADLAKGTLD
+478 MLNADLAKGTLGAD
-490 AGGQLQADWGK
+490 GQLQADWGK
-501 AFNLTL
+501 IFNLTL
-507 QTATATVNELV
+507 QTASATINDLA
-518 LQQDKRTPLAWQ
+518 LQQAKRTPLAWQ
-530 SLEARITRFD
+530 SLEAGITRFD
-540 LASSTAQLDQ
+540 LASSTAQLDH
-550 VTLHGLRVEARRLHD
+550 VTLHGLQVEARRLKN
-565 GGVDLADLLRSEP
+565 GSIDLTDLMKSEP
-578 SHGPRKPSPGWRWS
+578 SHGSRRSSSPSPAWHWS
-592 VARVRIDGTLA
+592 IARMGIDGMLA
-603 LTDPRI
+603 LTDPSI
-609 AGRRGRTELKLAHAA
+609 AGKRGRTELKLAHANV
-624 IDGLSDD
+624 DGLSGD
-631 MRKPLQ
+631 MRKPLK

-642 GIGRGVLRVEGKLR
+642 GIGRGTLRVDGTLH
-656 PQPLEADLRVRTTR
+656 PQPLDADLRVRTTR
-670 LDIAPLQSLATVP
+670 LDIAPLQSLVAVP
-683 LNVTLTSALLSA
+683 LNVILTSATLSA
-695 DGRVRYRDHRPQAL
+695 DGRVRYRDHQPQAL

-735 NSLNASGLD
+735 NSLNASGLT
-744 VRLGGDVPHVTVA
+744 VRMGEDVPHVSVA

-767 VIINANGRTNLQD
+767 LIINANGRMNVQD

-790 SVTQAQQAPV
+790 SVTQTQQGQGT
-800 PPAPAPKPQAAPALA
+800 PAPKPQAPVTPAAAPASP
-815 GTATAPAADIRI
+815 PAADIRI
-827 GRIALA
+827 GGITLA
-833 RGHLNYTDDF
+833 RGHLNYTDNF

-852 TGLAGQV
+852 TQLAGKV
-859 GAFGTAGGPPAELNL
+859 GAFGTAGGPPADMDL

-896 AALDVKGKADGV
+896 AFLDVKGKADGV

-979 ADGNIDVNV
+979 ADGNIDVDV

-1003 LIWHAFLNLI
+1003 LIWHAFVNLI

-1019 PFRLIAAAMGGGGK
+1019 PFRLIASAMGGGGGK

-1066 KTSLKLDIIGRIDPK
+1066 KTALKLDITGRVDPK
-1081 FDESGLRKVMADDL
+1081 FDESGLRKTMVDDL
-1095 VRQEAGEGADLAKL
+1095 VQQEAGEGTDLSKL
-1109 APEQYDKYLKKAYK
+1109 TPDQYDKYLKKAYK
-1123 HAKFPKPR
+1123 HAKFTKPR

-1140 PPDVMRKLLET
+1140 PSDVMRKLLET

-1169 AVRAWLRGKLDD
+1169 AVRSALRGKLDD

-1190 LDAKGIDDQGRTTRV
+1190 VDAKGIDDAGKTTRV

>member
-1 MHRRLETPRDTAT
+1 MRKTA
-14 MNDPRP
+14 
-20 PAASRL
+20 
-26 AMARDRARRLYRS
+26 
-39 RRTRRTVLIVAIALV
+39 LIVAIVLV

-61 FAAPPIIRSQLQTRL
+61 LAAPPIIKSQLQTRL
-76 TALLDRPVSVE
+76 TALLDRPVSVD
-87 AVHLN
+87 AVHLD

-101 KLHVGD
+101 KLHIGD
-107 RDGHSPFVDVDR
+107 RDGHSPFVDIDR
-119 AVVNA
+119 TVVNA
-124 SWTSLFRMAPVLD
+124 SWASLFRMAPILD

-150 TAPQQFNF
+150 TATQQFNF
-158 SDLIAKFTGGPP
+158 SDLITKFAGAPP

-181 SNISVHDGDIAF
+181 SNISVTDGDITFA
-193 DDAVT
+193 DAVSNVT
-198 HAAHR
+198 HH
-203 IDHLELGI
+203 IDHLDLGI
-211 PFIANLPRDTD
+211 PFIANLPRDTE

-253 VVNFSLDHLDLPR
+253 DVDFTLDHLDLPR

-279 PRGQLSGQLEL
+279 PRGQLSGKLDLQ
-290 HFVQAKPDPQVRLG
+290 FVQAKSGPQIRLG

-309 DDFALATPDGAR
+309 DDFALATPNNAAL
-321 ILELGHA
+321 LELTHA
-328 GAALDDVEP
+328 DAALADVEP
-337 LLSRYRLGAVQLD
+337 LLSRYRLGTVQLNGL
-350 KPDLHYTLTSG
+350 DLHYTRLPG

-366 DALTGGASA
+366 DALTGSDAA
-375 KPATPA
+375 KPAVPPKSS
-381 APATEVRIAALA
+381 APPTEVGIAMLS
-393 LQGGRFEYAD
+393 LQGSRFDYTD
-403 ASARKPAT
+403 ASGRKPAT

-418 GTLRGLST
+418 GTLKGLST
-426 VAAPPAALD
+426 IAAPPAALD
-435 IAATLDGGSL
+435 IAATLNGGSL

-456 RYDGRLRLQGV
+456 RYDGKLGMQGL
-467 GLAPLL
+467 GLPPLL
-473 PLAPP
+473 TLAPP
-478 LLNADLAKGTLD
+478 MLNAELTKGTLD
-490 AGGQLQADWGK
+490 AAGQLQADWGK

-507 QTATATVNELV
+507 QTTTTTIHDLA

-530 SLEARITRFD
+530 SLEADITRFD
-540 LASSTAQLDQ
+540 LASHTAQLDH
-550 VTLHGLRVEARRLHD
+550 VTLHGLQLEARRSKNGD
-565 GGVDLADLLRSEP
+565 VDLAALMKSEP
-578 SHGPRKPSPGWRWS
+578 SHGSRKPASPSPTWHWS
-592 VARVRIDGTLA
+592 IAHAAIDGTLA
-603 LTDPRI
+603 FTDPRI
-609 AGRRGRTELKLAHAA
+609 AGKRTRSELKLAHANV
-624 IDGLSDD
+624 DGLSDD
-631 MRKPLQ
+631 MRKPLK
-637 LALDG
+637 LAVDG
-642 GIGRGVLRVEGKLR
+642 GIGRGTLRVDGTLR
-656 PQPLEADLRVRTTR
+656 PQPLDANLQVRTAR
-670 LDIAPLQSLATVP
+670 LDIAPLQSLVTVP
-683 LNVTLTSALLSA
+683 LNVTLSSATLSA

-735 NSLNASGLD
+735 NSLAASGLT
-744 VRLGGDVPHVTVA
+744 VRMGEDVPHVAVA
-757 GLALDDFYAR
+757 GLALDNFYAR
-767 VIINANGRTNLQD
+767 LIINANGHMNVQD

-790 SVTQAQQAPV
+790 SVTQTQQAPSAAAKPQV
-800 PPAPAPKPQAAPALA
+800 AATPAPA
-815 GTATAPAADIRI
+815 GTTAAPAADIKI
-827 GRIALA
+827 GGVTLS
-833 RGHLNYTDDF
+833 RGHLNYTDNF

-852 TGLAGQV
+852 TQLDGKI
-859 GAFGTAGGPPAELNL
+859 GAFGTAGGPPADMNL

-979 ADGNIDVNV
+979 SDGNIDVDV

-1003 LIWHAFLNLI
+1003 LIWHAFVNLI

-1019 PFRLIAAAMGGGGK
+1019 PFRLIASAMGGGGK
-1033 QQDLGYVEF
+1033 QQDLGFVEF
-1042 APGSAVLDAKAQDK
+1042 APGSAALDAKAQDK

-1066 KTSLKLDIIGRIDPK
+1066 KTSLKLDITGRVDPK
-1081 FDESGLRKVMADDL
+1081 FDEDGLRKTMVDDL
-1095 VRQEAGEGADLAKL
+1095 VLQEAGEGADLSKL
-1109 APEQYDKYLKKAYK
+1109 SADDYNKYLKKAYK

-1131 DAIGLTKSQ
+1131 DAVGLTKSQ

-1169 AVRAWLRGKLDD
+1169 AVRAALRGKLDD

-1190 LDAKGIDDQGRTTRV
+1190 VDAKGIDDTGKTTRV

>member
-1 MHRRLETPRDTAT
+1 

-20 PAASRL
+20 SAASRL
-26 AMARDRARRLYRS
+26 AMARSHAERLYRS
-39 RRTRRTVLIVAIALV
+39 HRLRRAALIVAIVLA

-76 TALLDRPVSVE
+76 TGLLDRPVSVG

-92 PFTLRLELD
+92 PFTLRLQLD
-101 KLHVGD
+101 KLHIAD

-119 AVVNA
+119 AVINA

-158 SDLIAKFTGGPP
+158 SDLVDKFTGQPA
-170 KPDSQ
+170 KPGST

-198 HAAHR
+198 HATHR

-211 PFIANLPRDTD
+211 PFIANLPRDTN

-240 AGQTKPFADSLES
+240 AGQTKPFADSRES
-253 VVNFSLDHLDLPR
+253 VVNFTLDHLDLPR

-290 HFVQAKPDPQVRLG
+290 HFVQAKSGPQVLLG

-309 DDFALATPDGAR
+309 DDFALAVPDGAP
-321 ILELGHA
+321 ILALGHA

-350 KPDLHYTLTSG
+350 KLDLHYTRQLG

-375 KPATPA
+375 KPTTPP
-381 APATEVRIAALA
+381 APATEVRIAALS
-393 LQGGRFEYAD
+393 LQSGRFEYTD
-403 ASARKPAT
+403 ASGRKPAT
-411 LALENIH
+411 LMLENIH

-426 VAAPPAALD
+426 VAAPAAAIDL
-435 IAATLDGGSL
+435 AATLNGGSL
-445 AMNGKLDVANS
+445 AMNGKLDLANS
-456 RYDGRLRLQGV
+456 RYHGKLGLKGV
-467 GLAPLL
+467 ELAPLL

-490 AGGQLQADWGK
+490 ANGQLQADWSK
-501 AFNLTL
+501 SFDFSL
-507 QTATATVNELV
+507 QAASAAINDLA
-518 LQQDKRTPLAWQ
+518 LRQGSRTPLAWQ
-530 SLEARITRFD
+530 SLEAGITRFD
-540 LASSTAQLDQ
+540 LASSTAQLDH
-550 VTLHGLRVEARRLHD
+550 VTLRGLHVEARRLHD
-565 GGVDLADLLRSEP
+565 GGIDLSGLVKSEP
-578 SHGPRKPSPGWRWS
+578 THGPRKSPAAPAWHWS
-592 VARVRIDGTLA
+592 VAHLGIEASTLA
-603 LTDPRI
+603 LTDPHI
-609 AGRRGRTELKLAHAA
+609 SGKHGRTEFKLARAA

-631 MRKPLQ
+631 MRRPLK

-642 GIGRGVLRVEGKLR
+642 GIGRGSLRVDGRLR
-656 PQPLEADLRVRTTR
+656 PQPLDADLRVRTSR
-670 LDIAPLQSLATVP
+670 LDIAPLQSLVETP

-695 DGRVRYRDHRPQAL
+695 DGRMRYREHRPQAL

-716 TLGNVR
+716 TLGKVR

-735 NSLNASGLD
+735 NSLNASGLA
-744 VRLGGDVPHVTVA
+744 VRLGGDVPHVSVA
-757 GLALDDFYAR
+757 GLALSDFYAR

-790 SVTQAQQAPV
+790 SVTQVQQAPAAKAQKA
-800 PPAPAPKPQAAPALA
+800 PAAPAPA
-815 GTATAPAADIRI
+815 GTSAAPAADIQI
-827 GRIALA
+827 GQITLA
-833 RGHLNYTDDF
+833 RGHLNYTDNF

-852 TGLAGQV
+852 TQLDGQV
-859 GAFGTAGGPPAELNL
+859 GAFGTSGGPPAELTL

-882 PVDITGTINPLAPT
+882 PVNITGTINPLAPV
-896 AALDVKGKADGV
+896 AFLDVKGKADGV

-969 VKLAVALLKD
+969 VKLAVALLKN
-979 ADGNIDVNV
+979 ADGNIDVDV
-988 PVSGSLDDPQFSVGG
+988 PVSGSLDDPKFSLGG
-1003 LIWHAFLNLI
+1003 LIWRAFVNLI

-1019 PFRLIAAAMGGGGK
+1019 PFRLIASAMGGGAK

-1056 LAQIVKILQQ
+1056 LGQIVKILQQ
-1066 KTSLKLDIIGRIDPK
+1066 KTSLKLDITGRIDPK
-1081 FDESGLRKVMADDL
+1081 YDESGLRKVMVDDL
-1095 VRQEAGEGADLAKL
+1095 VQQEAGTDVDLAKL
-1109 APEQYDKYLKKAYK
+1109 TPDQYDKYLKKAYK

-1131 DAIGLTKSQ
+1131 DFIGLTKSQ

-1151 NMPVDADALR
+1151 NMPVNADALR

-1169 AVRAWLRGKLDD
+1169 AVRAWLHGKLDD
-1181 SRVFVLAPK
+1181 GRVFVLAPK
-1190 LDAKGIDDQGRTTRV
+1190 LDAKDIDDQGKTTRAE
-1205 DFGLH
+1205 FGLH